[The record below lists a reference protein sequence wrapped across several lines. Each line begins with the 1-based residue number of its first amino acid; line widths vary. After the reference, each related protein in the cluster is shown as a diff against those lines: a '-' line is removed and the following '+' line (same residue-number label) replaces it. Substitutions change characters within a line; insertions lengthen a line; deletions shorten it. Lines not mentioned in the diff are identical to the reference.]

1 MRVRLPQMIQDPE
14 VVKRDVDLL
23 VEDWTM
29 LDEDHFLDGPITP
42 RVAVVDL
49 DPNTEELVPGAVYRL
64 PTGGQT
70 LSRYDVDRSD
80 VMSAAFIQVSV
91 FATVYRTMYLYEHP
105 KTLGRKIRWAFDGPQ
120 LLVVPRAGWMANA
133 FYERRSRSLQFFS
146 FESNDKVIHTSLS
159 RDIVAHETAHA
170 VIDGIVPDLY
180 DALDPQSLAL
190 HEGIA
195 DLTAMLL
202 AFSSGKLR
210 KAILDRTGGQITE
223 STDFSSIGEEFG
235 KALDPTGKSGWLR
248 NLLNKETLKAYATP
262 DLEPEEHALSQ
273 VISGV
278 LYELMCELHAHFRRD
293 LAARLNLTEFSMS
306 GKALA
311 VASKQFERMVL
322 RGLDYVPPGEL
333 TFADFGRA
341 ILAADQA
348 SYDDDT
354 WRVSIRRK
362 FVERAIVK
370 DESAL
375 HVKTN
380 LENHNVADADLQ
392 GLVDSDWVAYTF
404 AEANRDLLGIPDDAQ
419 FEVLKRIIVDGRSE
433 SPREAVDK
441 EARRSEEAPVDTPS
455 EASEAGEADETDEAD
470 RVGEADAA
478 ATVAAEAEEGRPF
491 RELLFKVR
499 WSQVEDN
506 PPDLGAKQRR
516 VQTGTTLV
524 IDWEG
529 KRIRSLLRPLD
540 FKGRAPARDAMLRR
554 LIERGIVE
562 VTEPD
567 PRGAAKPG
575 DSGINA
581 VATDGILRVRNT
593 ARLLHIV
600 KELDE

>member
-64 PTGGQT
+64 PTGSQT
-70 LSRYDVDRSD
+70 LSRYDVDRND
-80 VMSAAFIQVSV
+80 VMSTAFIQVSV

-146 FESNDKVIHTSLS
+146 FESDDRVIHTALS

-202 AFSSGKLR
+202 AFSSRRLT
-210 KAILDRTGGQITE
+210 KAILDKTGGQITE

-235 KALDPTGKSGWLR
+235 RALDPTGKSGWLR
-248 NLLNKETLKAYATP
+248 NLLNKETLKAYVTP
-262 DLEPEEHALSQ
+262 DLEPEEHDLSQ

-278 LYELMCELHAHFRRD
+278 LYEFMCELHEHIRRD
-293 LAARLNLTEFSMS
+293 LATRLGLSEFSAS
-306 GKALA
+306 GRALF
-311 VASKQFERMVL
+311 VAARQFERMVL
-322 RGLDYVPPGEL
+322 RGLDYLPPGEV

-354 WRVSIRRK
+354 WRASLRRK

-375 HVKTN
+375 QVETN
-380 LENHNVADADLQ
+380 FENDKVADADLQ

-404 AEANRDLLGIPDDAQ
+404 AEDIRDLLEIPDGAQ
-419 FEVLKRIIVDGRSE
+419 FEVLKRIVVDGRFE
-433 SPREAVDK
+433 NPGKAVEE
-441 EARRSEEAPVDTPS
+441 EARKSEKAPVDARP
-455 EASEAGEADETDEAD
+455 EAAAADEAD
-470 RVGEADAA
+470 GAAAA
-478 ATVAAEAEEGRPF
+478 ATVADEAKEGVPF

-499 WSQVEDN
+499 WSQVEQN
-506 PPDLGAKQRR
+506 PPDLGAGQRR

-540 FKGRAPARDAMLRR
+540 FDGRAPARDAMLRR

-567 PRGAAKPG
+567 PRGAARPG

-600 KELDE
+600 KEADE